1 MGRWCVVVAFILSAL
16 AMAQEPVELDEY
28 RQPAIKTNGNCFIKG
43 GTIWTGMGQV
53 IEGGSI
59 LVRDGKIAAI
69 GKDLTPPDGIPV
81 IDATG
86 KFIMPGIIDAHS
98 HIATDAVNEGTDSI
112 TAEVRIHDVLV
123 PQSLSI
129 YRALAGG
136 VTAALILHG
145 SANAIGGQSVVVKM
159 KWRQPAERLIIPDAP
174 RIIKFALGENP
185 KRSNFTGET
194 VRFPTTRLGV
204 EAVIRR
210 AFDEARRYMKAWE
223 RYERERQRN
232 PHALPPRRDLRLET
246 LADILR
252 GNIWVHCH
260 AYRADEMLMLVRLA
274 KEYGFKIAAFQ
285 HALEA
290 YKIAPELAAAGVGV
304 STFADYWAYK
314 VEAYDAIPYNAA
326 ICLRAGIITSVN
338 SDSGERMRRLN
349 LEAAKCIK
357 YGDLTPEEALR
368 LITLYPAMQLGIA
381 HRTGTLEVGKDADI
395 SIWDGHPL
403 SVYSK
408 CVMTLVDGEV
418 LFMRRDAF
426 GVDKTATVRRELSL
440 CRTDHLALP
449 TPPPAR
455 RYAIVGATVY
465 PITQPPIENGV
476 VLIEGDRIK
485 AVGKNVAIPKDAIVI
500 NAKGLRVYP
509 GLIDAG
515 SVLGLT
521 EISAVRATVDTS
533 ESGDFQPDLQ
543 ALVAVN
549 PASEHFAITRFV
561 GITAALTRPTGGV
574 ISGQSAVI
582 HLAGWTP
589 DEMRLKSPAALHLN
603 VPEGLGGLPS
613 FVRLM
618 MEPQQ
623 IQQLLEES
631 GTRLQR
637 LRDFLRRAK
646 LYAEAKSKGAEVAF
660 DPRFEAMLPYITGK
674 LPVIFHANSARSI
687 RTALQLADEFG
698 LKAVIAGGRDGWK
711 VADLLAQKKVPVIVG
726 PLWTLP
732 ASDYD
737 PYDAPW
743 ANPAVLHR
751 AGVKIAFQS
760 ASAATARDLPYQ
772 VGIACAFGLPHEE
785 ALKAVT
791 INAAEILGV
800 ADQLGSLEA
809 GKVANLLV
817 TDGDPLEV
825 TTNLHYLFI
834 AGKPVP
840 LESRH
845 TRLYLQYRQRLA
857 QPMPLASG
865 QPTSQQVSSS
875 GATQ

>member
-1 MGRWCVVVAFILSAL
+1 MRRWVIAVALVLSAS
-16 AMAQEPVELDEY
+16 AMAEMPVELDEH
-28 RQPAIKTNGNCFIKG
+28 RRPAFKTDGNCFIKG
-43 GTIWTGMGQV
+43 GTIWTGTGQL

-59 LVRDGKIAAI
+59 LVRGGKIAAI
-69 GKDLTPPDGIPV
+69 GKNLTPPDGIAV

-98 HIATDAVNEGTDSI
+98 HIAIEAVNEGTDSI
-112 TAEVRIHDVLV
+112 TAEVRMHDVLV

-159 KWRQPAERLIIPDAP
+159 KWQQPVERLIVADAP

-185 KRSNFTGET
+185 KRSNFTGEA

-210 AFDEARRYMKAWE
+210 AFDEARQYMREWE

-232 PHALPPRRDLRLET
+232 PLALPPRRDLRLET

-260 AYRADEMLMLVRLA
+260 AYRADEMLMLMRLA

-314 VEAYDAIPYNAA
+314 MEAYDAIPYNAA
-326 ICLRAGIITSVN
+326 LCLRAGIITSVN

-349 LEAAKCIK
+349 LEAAKCVK
-357 YGDLTPEEALR
+357 YGDLTVEEALR

-418 LFMRRDAF
+418 LFTRRDAF
-426 GVDKTATVRRELSL
+426 DVDKTATTRRELTF
-440 CRTDHLALP
+440 CPTDHLAIP

-455 RYAIVGATVY
+455 QYAIVGATVY
-465 PITQPPIENGV
+465 PITQSPIENGV

-485 AVGKNVAIPKDAIVI
+485 AVGKNIPIPKDAVVI
-500 NAKGLRVYP
+500 QAKGLRVYP

-533 ESGDFQPDLQ
+533 ESGDFQPDLK
-543 ALVAVN
+543 ALVAIN
-549 PASEHFAITRFV
+549 PASEHLAITRFV

-589 DEMRLKSPAALHLN
+589 EEMCIKSPAALHIN
-603 VPEGLGGLPS
+603 VPEGLGGLPA

-623 IQQLLEES
+623 LQQLLEEGS
-631 GTRLQR
+631 ARLQR
-637 LRDFLRRAK
+637 LREFLQRAK
-646 LYAEAKSKGAEVAF
+646 RYAEAKSKGAEVTF
-660 DPRFEAMLPYITGK
+660 DPRLEAMLPYMTGR
-674 LPVIFHANSARSI
+674 LPVVFHTNSVRGI

-698 LKAVIAGGRDGWK
+698 LKTVIAGGRDAWK
-711 VADLLAQKKVPVIVG
+711 VVDLLARKKVPVIVG
-726 PLWTLP
+726 SMWTLP
-732 ASDYD
+732 VSDYD

-743 ANPAVLHR
+743 VNPAVLHR

-772 VGIACAFGLPHEE
+772 VGVACAFGLSHEE

-791 INAAEILGV
+791 ISAAEILGV
-800 ADQLGSLEA
+800 ADQLGSLET
-809 GKVANLLV
+809 GKLANLIV
-817 TDGDPLEV
+817 TDGDPLEI

-834 AGKPVP
+834 AGNPVP
-840 LESRH
+840 LQNRH

-857 QPMPLASG
+857 QISPLASG
-865 QPTSQQVSSS
+865 QPTSQQASSS